1 MPETNDINVKSPKK
15 TNSINNIQ
23 DKFLL
28 AAMKT
33 GRPVNIH
40 IINGYQIQNALIK
53 EFDNYAIVCE
63 AEGSQMMVYKHA
75 VSTIAFDE
83 DKKEAAE
90 K

>member
-1 MPETNDINVKSPKK
+1 MPETNDTNTKNFKKSG
-15 TNSINNIQ
+15 SINNIQ

-28 AAMKT
+28 SAMKT
-33 GRPVNIH
+33 GKPVNIH

>member
-1 MPETNDINVKSPKK
+1 MPETNDINAKSPKK
-15 TNSINNIQ
+15 TNNINSIQ
-23 DKFLL
+23 DKFLI

-33 GRPVNIH
+33 GKPVNIH
-40 IINGYQIQNALIK
+40 IINGYQIKNAFIK

-63 AEGSQMMVYKHA
+63 AEGTQMMVYKHA
-75 VSTIAFDE
+75 VSTIALDE